1 MRERS
6 SHVAQQVKDLVLSL
20 QWLGSLWWH
29 GLNPWHGNYQ
39 TWKEQ
44 QKKKK
49 KNEGKIKTF
58 LHKQKLREFLTI
70 RPDLQEMLKGDLHFE
85 MKGL

>member
-20 QWLGSLWWH
+20 QWLRSLLWH
-29 GLNPWHGNYQ
+29 GFNPWPGNFHMLQ
-39 TWKEQ
+39 VQ
-44 QKKKK
+44 PKKKK